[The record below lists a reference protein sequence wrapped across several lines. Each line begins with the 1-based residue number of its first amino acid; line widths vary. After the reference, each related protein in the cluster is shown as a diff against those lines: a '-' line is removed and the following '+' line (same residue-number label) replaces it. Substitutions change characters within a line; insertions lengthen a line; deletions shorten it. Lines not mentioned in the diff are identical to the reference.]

1 MVILLAADGSI
12 IIETEID
19 DKKAQQELNRLN
31 RRIQNLND
39 QIYVKRQQQMPLVEQ
54 ARQLGAE
61 LDAAKAKLDS
71 MQSGREF
78 NTSSSIDSQA
88 QRVKQLEKE
97 WSDVQ
102 RRVESYDDQ
111 IQKANISLG
120 LAKEQAGAVQQQLA
134 AAGPSS
140 EAMANAMNRMEKSA
154 NRFSSRLREVV
165 RSALVFTLISQAL
178 ASLRE
183 WFGRVIKTND
193 EATEAI
199 GRLKGALLTLAQP
212 LVSVII
218 PAFTMFVNVLTRII
232 QAISDFVSWLF
243 GTTSETSADA
253 AENLYEESEALESV
267 GAAADE
273 AAGSLA
279 GFDEINTINTKN
291 AAGSS
296 AGGSGLDK
304 IKPIFENFDTL
315 EYKRK
320 IDEITAYVSG
330 ALLALGA
337 ILAFSGVNIPLGLAL
352 MAAGAIGLVSV
363 IKENWG
369 AMDERL
375 RAAISQVLITLETA
389 AFVIGAILAFS
400 GENVPL
406 GIALMIAGAASLATA
421 AALNWEYIP
430 DNVKRIIIEIL
441 NILGVSLLVIGT
453 ILALSGANI
462 PLGIALMALGA
473 ASLATAIALNWNEV
487 SGNIKN
493 VISEILVYVGAS
505 FLALGAILALS
516 GVNLPLG
523 IKLMAIGAASLATA
537 AALNWEYI
545 PDNVKR
551 IIIEILNILGVSL
564 LVIGTILALSGA
576 NIPLGIALMALGA
589 ASLATAI
596 ALNWNEVS
604 GNIKNVISEIL
615 VYVGASFLAL
625 GAILAL
631 SGVNLPL
638 GIKLMAIGAASL
650 ATAAALN
657 WSAVVDAI
665 RGPIGAI
672 LATISSILI
681 VLGLVLALSG
691 VALPLGIALIAA
703 GAVGL
708 VTVGALN
715 WNAILEK
722 LKEVWESIKK
732 WWNASVSKYLSLD
745 YWKGIGKDILNGLW
759 EGLKSIWSDISNW
772 VSEKVGWIVDQFT
785 GATSSARSGTFGST
799 SSGSFGGRSIPSIQ
813 SFSIPALATGSV
825 IPPNREFLAVLGDN
839 KQETEVVSPL
849 STMKQAVLEAMR
861 ESGMTDGTIT
871 VVVNLDGK
879 EVARNSVKHIN
890 NMTRQA
896 GRSVLLI

>member
-1 MVILLAADGSI
+1 MAADGSI

-54 ARQLGAE
+54 ARKLGAE
-61 LDAAKAKLDS
+61 LDAAKVKLDS
-71 MQSGREF
+71 MQNGREF
-78 NTSSSIDSQA
+78 NTSSSINAQA

-140 EAMANAMNRMEKSA
+140 EAMANAMNRMGKSA

-375 RAAISQVLITLETA
+375 RAAISQVLITLGTA

-400 GENVPL
+400 GANVPL

-430 DNVKRIIIEIL
+430 DNVKRIITEIL

-523 IKLMAIGAASLATA
+523 IKLMAIGAASLAA
-537 AALNWEYI
+537 
-545 PDNVKR
+545 
-551 IIIEILNILGVSL
+551 
-564 LVIGTILALSGA
+564 
-576 NIPLGIALMALGA
+576 
-589 ASLATAI
+589 
-596 ALNWNEVS
+596 
-604 GNIKNVISEIL
+604 
-615 VYVGASFLAL
+615 
-625 GAILAL
+625 
-631 SGVNLPL
+631 
-638 GIKLMAIGAASL
+638 
-650 ATAAALN
+650 AAALN

-681 VLGLVLALSG
+681 VLGLILALSG

-715 WNAILEK
+715 WNAILYK
-722 LKEVWESIKK
+722 LKEVWDSIKN
-732 WWNASVSKYLSLD
+732 WWNTSVSKYLSLD

-759 EGLKSIWSDISNW
+759 EGLKSIWSNISNW

-799 SSGSFGGRSIPSIQ
+799 NSGSFGGRSVPSIQ

-849 STMKQAVLEAMR
+849 STIEQALENVMSRMGSASPQQINLVVDGKVLAK
-861 ESGMTDGTIT
+861 
-871 VVVNLDGK
+871 VVVPK
-879 EVARNSVKHIN
+879 IN
-890 NMTRQA
+890 DMTRQA

>member
-1 MVILLAADGSI
+1 MAADGSI

-78 NTSSSIDSQA
+78 NTSSSIDAQA

-140 EAMANAMNRMEKSA
+140 EAMANAMNRMGKSA

-375 RAAISQVLITLETA
+375 RAAISQVLITLGTA

-400 GENVPL
+400 GANVPL

-430 DNVKRIIIEIL
+430 DNVKRIITEIL

-523 IKLMAIGAASLATA
+523 IKLMAIGAASLAA
-537 AALNWEYI
+537 
-545 PDNVKR
+545 
-551 IIIEILNILGVSL
+551 
-564 LVIGTILALSGA
+564 
-576 NIPLGIALMALGA
+576 
-589 ASLATAI
+589 
-596 ALNWNEVS
+596 
-604 GNIKNVISEIL
+604 
-615 VYVGASFLAL
+615 
-625 GAILAL
+625 
-631 SGVNLPL
+631 
-638 GIKLMAIGAASL
+638 
-650 ATAAALN
+650 AAALN

-681 VLGLVLALSG
+681 VLGLILALSG

-715 WNAILEK
+715 WNAILYK
-722 LKEVWESIKK
+722 LKEVWDSIKI
-732 WWNASVSKYLSLD
+732 WWNTSVSKYLSLD

-799 SSGSFGGRSIPSIQ
+799 SSGSFGGRSVPSIQ

-849 STMKQAVLEAMR
+849 STMKQAMLEAMR
-861 ESGMTDGTIT
+861 ESGISDGIIT

>member
-78 NTSSSIDSQA
+78 NTSSSIDAQA

-111 IQKANISLG
+111 IQKANISLE

-140 EAMANAMNRMEKSA
+140 KAMADAMDRMGKSA

-375 RAAISQVLITLETA
+375 RAAISQVLITLGTA

-400 GENVPL
+400 GANVPL

-523 IKLMAIGAASLATA
+523 IKLMAIGAASLAA
-537 AALNWEYI
+537 
-545 PDNVKR
+545 
-551 IIIEILNILGVSL
+551 
-564 LVIGTILALSGA
+564 
-576 NIPLGIALMALGA
+576 
-589 ASLATAI
+589 
-596 ALNWNEVS
+596 
-604 GNIKNVISEIL
+604 
-615 VYVGASFLAL
+615 
-625 GAILAL
+625 
-631 SGVNLPL
+631 
-638 GIKLMAIGAASL
+638 
-650 ATAAALN
+650 AAALN

-681 VLGLVLALSG
+681 VLGLILALSG

-839 KQETEVVSPL
+839 KKETEVVSPL

-861 ESGMTDGTIT
+861 ESGISDGTIT

>member
-1 MVILLAADGSI
+1 MAADGSI

-78 NTSSSIDSQA
+78 NTSSSIDTQA

-140 EAMANAMNRMEKSA
+140 EAMANAMNRMGKSA

-375 RAAISQVLITLETA
+375 RAAISQVLITLGTA

-400 GENVPL
+400 GANVPL

-430 DNVKRIIIEIL
+430 DNVKRIITEIL

-523 IKLMAIGAASLATA
+523 IKLMAIGAASLAA
-537 AALNWEYI
+537 
-545 PDNVKR
+545 
-551 IIIEILNILGVSL
+551 
-564 LVIGTILALSGA
+564 
-576 NIPLGIALMALGA
+576 
-589 ASLATAI
+589 
-596 ALNWNEVS
+596 
-604 GNIKNVISEIL
+604 
-615 VYVGASFLAL
+615 
-625 GAILAL
+625 
-631 SGVNLPL
+631 
-638 GIKLMAIGAASL
+638 
-650 ATAAALN
+650 AAALN

-681 VLGLVLALSG
+681 VLGLILALSG

-715 WNAILEK
+715 WNAILDK
-722 LKEVWESIKK
+722 LKEVWDSIKN
-732 WWNASVSKYLSLD
+732 WWNTSVSKYLSLD

-759 EGLKSIWSDISNW
+759 EGLKSIWINISNW

-799 SSGSFGGRSIPSIQ
+799 NSGSFGGRSVPSIQ

-839 KQETEVVSPL
+839 KKETEVVSPL

-861 ESGMTDGTIT
+861 ESGISDGTIT

>member
-1 MVILLAADGSI
+1 MAADGSI

-54 ARQLGAE
+54 AWQLGAE

-78 NTSSSIDSQA
+78 NTSSSIDAQA

-111 IQKANISLG
+111 IQKANISLE

-140 EAMANAMNRMEKSA
+140 KAMADAMDRMGKSA

-337 ILAFSGVNIPLGLAL
+337 VLAFSGVNIPLGLSL

-375 RAAISQVLITLETA
+375 RAAISQVLITLGTA

-400 GENVPL
+400 GANVLL

-453 ILALSGANI
+453 ILALSGANVL
-462 PLGIALMALGA
+462 LGIALMALGA

-493 VISEILVYVGAS
+493 VISEILVYVGAL

-523 IKLMAIGAASLATA
+523 IKLMAIGAASLAA
-537 AALNWEYI
+537 
-545 PDNVKR
+545 
-551 IIIEILNILGVSL
+551 
-564 LVIGTILALSGA
+564 
-576 NIPLGIALMALGA
+576 
-589 ASLATAI
+589 
-596 ALNWNEVS
+596 
-604 GNIKNVISEIL
+604 
-615 VYVGASFLAL
+615 
-625 GAILAL
+625 
-631 SGVNLPL
+631 
-638 GIKLMAIGAASL
+638 
-650 ATAAALN
+650 AAALN

-681 VLGLVLALSG
+681 VLGLILALSG

-839 KQETEVVSPL
+839 KKETEVVSPL

-861 ESGMTDGTIT
+861 ESGISDGTIT

>member
-78 NTSSSIDSQA
+78 NTSSSIDAQA

-134 AAGPSS
+134 AADPSS

-375 RAAISQVLITLETA
+375 RAAISQVLITLGTA

-400 GENVPL
+400 GANVPL

-421 AALNWEYIP
+421 DALNWEYIP
-430 DNVKRIIIEIL
+430 DNVKRIITEIL

-523 IKLMAIGAASLATA
+523 IKLMAIGAASLAA
-537 AALNWEYI
+537 
-545 PDNVKR
+545 
-551 IIIEILNILGVSL
+551 
-564 LVIGTILALSGA
+564 
-576 NIPLGIALMALGA
+576 
-589 ASLATAI
+589 
-596 ALNWNEVS
+596 
-604 GNIKNVISEIL
+604 
-615 VYVGASFLAL
+615 
-625 GAILAL
+625 
-631 SGVNLPL
+631 
-638 GIKLMAIGAASL
+638 
-650 ATAAALN
+650 AAALN

-681 VLGLVLALSG
+681 VLGLILALSG

-715 WNAILEK
+715 WNAILGK
-722 LKEVWESIKK
+722 LQEVWDSIKI
-732 WWNASVSKYLSLD
+732 WWNTSVSKYLSLD

-759 EGLKSIWSDISNW
+759 EGLKSIWSNISNW

-799 SSGSFGGRSIPSIQ
+799 SSGSFGGRSVPSIQ

-849 STMKQAVLEAMR
+849 STMKQAMLEAMR

>member
-1 MVILLAADGSI
+1 MAADGSI

-54 ARQLGAE
+54 ARKLGAE

-78 NTSSSIDSQA
+78 NTSSSIDTQA

-140 EAMANAMNRMEKSA
+140 EAMANAMNRMGKSA

-291 AAGSS
+291 ASGSS

-375 RAAISQVLITLETA
+375 RAAISQVLITLGTA

-400 GENVPL
+400 GANVPL

-430 DNVKRIIIEIL
+430 DNVKRIITEIL

-523 IKLMAIGAASLATA
+523 IKLMAIGAASLAA
-537 AALNWEYI
+537 
-545 PDNVKR
+545 
-551 IIIEILNILGVSL
+551 
-564 LVIGTILALSGA
+564 
-576 NIPLGIALMALGA
+576 
-589 ASLATAI
+589 
-596 ALNWNEVS
+596 
-604 GNIKNVISEIL
+604 
-615 VYVGASFLAL
+615 
-625 GAILAL
+625 
-631 SGVNLPL
+631 
-638 GIKLMAIGAASL
+638 
-650 ATAAALN
+650 AAALN

-681 VLGLVLALSG
+681 VLGLILALSG

-715 WNAILEK
+715 WNAILYK
-722 LKEVWESIKK
+722 LKEVWDSIKN
-732 WWNASVSKYLSLD
+732 WWNTSVSKYLSLD

-759 EGLKSIWSDISNW
+759 EGLKSIWSNISNW

-799 SSGSFGGRSIPSIQ
+799 NSGSFGGRSVPSIQ

-839 KQETEVVSPL
+839 KKETEVVSPL
-849 STMKQAVLEAMR
+849 STIEQALENVMSRMGSA
-861 ESGMTDGTIT
+861 SPQQINL
-871 VVVNLDGK
+871 VVDGK
-879 EVARNSVKHIN
+879 VLAKVIVPKIN
-890 NMTRQA
+890 DMTRQA

>member
-78 NTSSSIDSQA
+78 NTSSSIDAQA

-375 RAAISQVLITLETA
+375 RAAISQVLITLGTA

-400 GENVPL
+400 GANVPL

-523 IKLMAIGAASLATA
+523 IKLMAIGAASLAA
-537 AALNWEYI
+537 
-545 PDNVKR
+545 
-551 IIIEILNILGVSL
+551 
-564 LVIGTILALSGA
+564 
-576 NIPLGIALMALGA
+576 
-589 ASLATAI
+589 
-596 ALNWNEVS
+596 
-604 GNIKNVISEIL
+604 
-615 VYVGASFLAL
+615 
-625 GAILAL
+625 
-631 SGVNLPL
+631 
-638 GIKLMAIGAASL
+638 
-650 ATAAALN
+650 AAALN

-681 VLGLVLALSG
+681 VLGLILALSG

-722 LKEVWESIKK
+722 LQEVWDSIKI
-732 WWNASVSKYLSLD
+732 WWNTSVSKYLSLD

-849 STMKQAVLEAMR
+849 STMKQAMLEAMR
-861 ESGMTDGTIT
+861 ESGISDGIIT

>member
-1 MVILLAADGSI
+1 MAADGSI

-71 MQSGREF
+71 MQNGREF
-78 NTSSSIDSQA
+78 NTSSSINAQA

-134 AAGPSS
+134 VAGPSS
-140 EAMANAMNRMEKSA
+140 EAMANAMNRMGKSA

-375 RAAISQVLITLETA
+375 RAAISQVLITLGTA

-400 GENVPL
+400 GANVPL

-430 DNVKRIIIEIL
+430 DNVKRIITEIL

-523 IKLMAIGAASLATA
+523 IKLMAIGAASLAA
-537 AALNWEYI
+537 
-545 PDNVKR
+545 
-551 IIIEILNILGVSL
+551 
-564 LVIGTILALSGA
+564 
-576 NIPLGIALMALGA
+576 
-589 ASLATAI
+589 
-596 ALNWNEVS
+596 
-604 GNIKNVISEIL
+604 
-615 VYVGASFLAL
+615 
-625 GAILAL
+625 
-631 SGVNLPL
+631 
-638 GIKLMAIGAASL
+638 
-650 ATAAALN
+650 AAALN

-681 VLGLVLALSG
+681 VLGLILALSG

-722 LKEVWESIKK
+722 LQEVWDSIKI
-732 WWNASVSKYLSLD
+732 WWNTSVSKYLSLD

-799 SSGSFGGRSIPSIQ
+799 SSGSFGGRSVPSIQ

-849 STMKQAVLEAMR
+849 STIEQALENVMSRMGSA
-861 ESGMTDGTIT
+861 SPQQINL
-871 VVVNLDGK
+871 VVDGK
-879 EVARNSVKHIN
+879 VLAKVIVPKIN
-890 NMTRQA
+890 DMTRQA

>member
-78 NTSSSIDSQA
+78 NTSSSIDAQA

-375 RAAISQVLITLETA
+375 RAAISQVLITLGTA
-389 AFVIGAILAFS
+389 AFVIGAILAF
-400 GENVPL
+400 
-406 GIALMIAGAASLATA
+406 
-421 AALNWEYIP
+421 
-430 DNVKRIIIEIL
+430 
-441 NILGVSLLVIGT
+441 
-453 ILALSGANI
+453 SGANI

-523 IKLMAIGAASLATA
+523 IKLMAIGAASLAA
-537 AALNWEYI
+537 
-545 PDNVKR
+545 
-551 IIIEILNILGVSL
+551 
-564 LVIGTILALSGA
+564 
-576 NIPLGIALMALGA
+576 
-589 ASLATAI
+589 
-596 ALNWNEVS
+596 
-604 GNIKNVISEIL
+604 
-615 VYVGASFLAL
+615 
-625 GAILAL
+625 
-631 SGVNLPL
+631 
-638 GIKLMAIGAASL
+638 
-650 ATAAALN
+650 AAALN

-759 EGLKSIWSDISNW
+759 EGLKSIWSNISNW

-799 SSGSFGGRSIPSIQ
+799 SSGSFGGRSVPSIQ

-849 STMKQAVLEAMR
+849 STMKQAMLEAMR
-861 ESGMTDGTIT
+861 ESGISDGIIT

>member
-1 MVILLAADGSI
+1 MAADGSI

-39 QIYVKRQQQMPLVEQ
+39 QIYAKRQQQMPLVEQ

-78 NTSSSIDSQA
+78 NTSSSIDAQA

-218 PAFTMFVNVLTRII
+218 PAFTMFVNVLTRMI

-375 RAAISQVLITLETA
+375 RASISQVLITLGTA

-400 GENVPL
+400 GANVPL

-430 DNVKRIIIEIL
+430 DNVKRIITEIL

-523 IKLMAIGAASLATA
+523 IKLMAIGAASLAA
-537 AALNWEYI
+537 
-545 PDNVKR
+545 
-551 IIIEILNILGVSL
+551 
-564 LVIGTILALSGA
+564 
-576 NIPLGIALMALGA
+576 
-589 ASLATAI
+589 
-596 ALNWNEVS
+596 
-604 GNIKNVISEIL
+604 
-615 VYVGASFLAL
+615 
-625 GAILAL
+625 
-631 SGVNLPL
+631 
-638 GIKLMAIGAASL
+638 
-650 ATAAALN
+650 AAALN

-681 VLGLVLALSG
+681 VLGLILALSG

-839 KQETEVVSPL
+839 KKETEVVSPL

-861 ESGMTDGTIT
+861 ESGISDGTIT

>member
-78 NTSSSIDSQA
+78 NTSSSIDAQA

-218 PAFTMFVNVLTRII
+218 PAFTMFVNVLTRMI

-375 RAAISQVLITLETA
+375 RAAISQVLITLGTA

-400 GENVPL
+400 GANVPL
-406 GIALMIAGAASLATA
+406 GIALMIAGASSLATA

-523 IKLMAIGAASLATA
+523 IKLMAIGAASLAA
-537 AALNWEYI
+537 
-545 PDNVKR
+545 
-551 IIIEILNILGVSL
+551 
-564 LVIGTILALSGA
+564 
-576 NIPLGIALMALGA
+576 
-589 ASLATAI
+589 
-596 ALNWNEVS
+596 
-604 GNIKNVISEIL
+604 
-615 VYVGASFLAL
+615 
-625 GAILAL
+625 
-631 SGVNLPL
+631 
-638 GIKLMAIGAASL
+638 
-650 ATAAALN
+650 AAALN

-681 VLGLVLALSG
+681 VLGLILALSG

-715 WNAILEK
+715 WNAILGK
-722 LKEVWESIKK
+722 LQEVWDSIKK

-759 EGLKSIWSDISNW
+759 EGLKSIWSNISNW

-799 SSGSFGGRSIPSIQ
+799 SSGSFGGRSVPSIQ

-849 STMKQAVLEAMR
+849 STIEQALENVMSRMGSA
-861 ESGMTDGTIT
+861 SPQQINL
-871 VVVNLDGK
+871 VVDGK
-879 EVARNSVKHIN
+879 VLAKVIVPKIN
-890 NMTRQA
+890 DMTRQA

>member
-71 MQSGREF
+71 MQNGREF
-78 NTSSSIDSQA
+78 NTSSSINAQA

-120 LAKEQAGAVQQQLA
+120 LAKEQAGAVQQQFA

-140 EAMANAMNRMEKSA
+140 EAMANAMNRMGKSA

-291 AAGSS
+291 ASGSS

-375 RAAISQVLITLETA
+375 RAAISQVLITLGTA

-400 GENVPL
+400 GANVPL

-430 DNVKRIIIEIL
+430 DNVKRIITEIL

-523 IKLMAIGAASLATA
+523 IKLMAIGAASLAA
-537 AALNWEYI
+537 
-545 PDNVKR
+545 
-551 IIIEILNILGVSL
+551 
-564 LVIGTILALSGA
+564 
-576 NIPLGIALMALGA
+576 
-589 ASLATAI
+589 
-596 ALNWNEVS
+596 
-604 GNIKNVISEIL
+604 
-615 VYVGASFLAL
+615 
-625 GAILAL
+625 
-631 SGVNLPL
+631 
-638 GIKLMAIGAASL
+638 
-650 ATAAALN
+650 AAALN
-657 WSAVVDAI
+657 WSVVVDAI

-681 VLGLVLALSG
+681 VLGLILALSG

-715 WNAILEK
+715 WNAILGK
-722 LKEVWESIKK
+722 LKEVWDSIKN
-732 WWNASVSKYLSLD
+732 WWNTSVSKYLSWD

-759 EGLKSIWSDISNW
+759 EGLISIWSNISNW

-799 SSGSFGGRSIPSIQ
+799 NSGSFGGRSVPSIQ

-839 KQETEVVSPL
+839 KKETEVVSPL

-861 ESGMTDGTIT
+861 ESGISDGTVT

>member
-1 MVILLAADGSI
+1 MAADGSI

-54 ARQLGAE
+54 ARKLGAE

-71 MQSGREF
+71 MQNGREF
-78 NTSSSIDSQA
+78 NTSSSIDAQA

-111 IQKANISLG
+111 IQKANISLE

-375 RAAISQVLITLETA
+375 RASISQVLITLGTA

-400 GENVPL
+400 GANVPL

-430 DNVKRIIIEIL
+430 DNVKRIITEIL

-523 IKLMAIGAASLATA
+523 IKLMAIGAASLAA
-537 AALNWEYI
+537 
-545 PDNVKR
+545 
-551 IIIEILNILGVSL
+551 
-564 LVIGTILALSGA
+564 
-576 NIPLGIALMALGA
+576 
-589 ASLATAI
+589 
-596 ALNWNEVS
+596 
-604 GNIKNVISEIL
+604 
-615 VYVGASFLAL
+615 
-625 GAILAL
+625 
-631 SGVNLPL
+631 
-638 GIKLMAIGAASL
+638 
-650 ATAAALN
+650 AAALN

-681 VLGLVLALSG
+681 VLGLILALSG

-839 KQETEVVSPL
+839 KKETEVVSPL

-861 ESGMTDGTIT
+861 ESGISDGTIT

>member
-1 MVILLAADGSI
+1 MAADGSI

-61 LDAAKAKLDS
+61 LDAAKATLDS

-78 NTSSSIDSQA
+78 NTSSSIDAQA

-97 WSDVQ
+97 WNDVQ
-102 RRVESYDDQ
+102 RRVETYDDQ
-111 IQKANISLG
+111 IKKANISLD
-120 LAKEQAGAVQQQLA
+120 LVKKQAGAVQQQLA

-140 EAMANAMNRMEKSA
+140 EAMANAMNRVGKSVQ
-154 NRFSSRLREVV
+154 RFSMRLREVI

-218 PAFTMFVNVLTRII
+218 PAFTMLVNVLTRII

-253 AENLYEESEALESV
+253 AESLYEETEALESV

-279 GFDEINTINTKN
+279 GFDEINTINTEN
-291 AAGSS
+291 GSGSS
-296 AGGSGLDK
+296 VSGSGLDK

-375 RAAISQVLITLETA
+375 RAAISQVLITLGTA

-400 GENVPL
+400 GVNVPL
-406 GIALMIAGAASLATA
+406 GIALMVAGVAALATA
-421 AALNWEYIP
+421 AALNWDYMP
-430 DNVKRIIIEIL
+430 DNVKRIITEIL

-453 ILALSGANI
+453 VLALSGANI
-462 PLGIALMALGA
+462 PLGLALMALGA
-473 ASLATAIALNWNEV
+473 ASLATAIALNWDEV
-487 SGNIKN
+487 SGNIKG

-523 IKLMAIGAASLATA
+523 IKLMAIGAAALATA
-537 AALNWEYI
+537 AALNW
-545 PDNVKR
+545 D
-551 IIIEILNILGVSL
+551 S
-564 LVIGTILALSGA
+564 
-576 NIPLGIALMALGA
+576 
-589 ASLATAI
+589 
-596 ALNWNEVS
+596 
-604 GNIKNVISEIL
+604 
-615 VYVGASFLAL
+615 
-625 GAILAL
+625 
-631 SGVNLPL
+631 
-638 GIKLMAIGAASL
+638 
-650 ATAAALN
+650 
-657 WSAVVDAI
+657 VVDAI
-665 RGPIGAI
+665 RGPIGTI
-672 LATISSILI
+672 IATISSILI
-681 VLGLVLALSG
+681 VLGLILALSG

-722 LKEVWESIKK
+722 LKEAWASIKN
-732 WWNASVSKYLSLD
+732 WWNTSVSKYLTLD

-759 EGLKSIWSDISNW
+759 EGLKSIWNSISNW

-813 SFSIPALATGSV
+813 SFSIPALATGTV
-825 IPPNREFLAVLGDN
+825 VPPNREFLAVLGDN

-849 STMKQAVLEAMR
+849 STIEQALENVMSRMGSA
-861 ESGMTDGTIT
+861 SPQQINL
-871 VVVNLDGK
+871 VVDGK
-879 EVARNSVKHIN
+879 VLAKVIVPKIN
-890 NMTRQA
+890 DMTRQA

>member
-1 MVILLAADGSI
+1 MVTLLAADGSI

-54 ARQLGAE
+54 ARKLGAE
-61 LDAAKAKLDS
+61 LDAAKVKLDS
-71 MQSGREF
+71 MQNGREF
-78 NTSSSIDSQA
+78 NTSSSINAQA

-140 EAMANAMNRMEKSA
+140 EAMANAMNRMGKSA

-375 RAAISQVLITLETA
+375 RAAISQVLITLGTA

-400 GENVPL
+400 GANVPL

-430 DNVKRIIIEIL
+430 DNVKRIITEIL

-523 IKLMAIGAASLATA
+523 IKLMAIGAASLAA
-537 AALNWEYI
+537 
-545 PDNVKR
+545 
-551 IIIEILNILGVSL
+551 
-564 LVIGTILALSGA
+564 
-576 NIPLGIALMALGA
+576 
-589 ASLATAI
+589 
-596 ALNWNEVS
+596 
-604 GNIKNVISEIL
+604 
-615 VYVGASFLAL
+615 
-625 GAILAL
+625 
-631 SGVNLPL
+631 
-638 GIKLMAIGAASL
+638 
-650 ATAAALN
+650 AAALN

-681 VLGLVLALSG
+681 VLGLILALSG

-722 LKEVWESIKK
+722 LKEVWDSIKN
-732 WWNASVSKYLSLD
+732 WWNTSVSKYLSLD

-759 EGLKSIWSDISNW
+759 EGLKSIWSNISNW

-799 SSGSFGGRSIPSIQ
+799 NSGSFGGRSVPSIQ

-839 KQETEVVSPL
+839 KKETEVVSPL

-861 ESGMTDGTIT
+861 ESGISDGTIT

>member
-1 MVILLAADGSI
+1 MAADGSI

-78 NTSSSIDSQA
+78 NTSSSIDAQA

-111 IQKANISLG
+111 IQKANISLE

-140 EAMANAMNRMEKSA
+140 KAMADAMDRMGKSA

-375 RAAISQVLITLETA
+375 RAAISQVLITLGTA

-400 GENVPL
+400 GANVPL

-523 IKLMAIGAASLATA
+523 IKLMAIGAASLAA
-537 AALNWEYI
+537 
-545 PDNVKR
+545 
-551 IIIEILNILGVSL
+551 
-564 LVIGTILALSGA
+564 
-576 NIPLGIALMALGA
+576 
-589 ASLATAI
+589 
-596 ALNWNEVS
+596 
-604 GNIKNVISEIL
+604 
-615 VYVGASFLAL
+615 
-625 GAILAL
+625 
-631 SGVNLPL
+631 
-638 GIKLMAIGAASL
+638 
-650 ATAAALN
+650 AAALN

-681 VLGLVLALSG
+681 VLGLILALSG

-849 STMKQAVLEAMR
+849 STIEQALENVMSRMGSA
-861 ESGMTDGTIT
+861 SPQQINL
-871 VVVNLDGK
+871 VVDGK
-879 EVARNSVKHIN
+879 VLAKVIVPKIN
-890 NMTRQA
+890 DMTRQA

>member
-1 MVILLAADGSI
+1 MAADGSI

-54 ARQLGAE
+54 ARKLGAE

-78 NTSSSIDSQA
+78 NTSSSIDTQA

-140 EAMANAMNRMEKSA
+140 EAMANAMNRMGKSA

-291 AAGSS
+291 ASGSS

-375 RAAISQVLITLETA
+375 RAAISQVLITLGTA

-400 GENVPL
+400 GANVPL

-430 DNVKRIIIEIL
+430 DNVKRIITEIL

-523 IKLMAIGAASLATA
+523 IKLMAIGAASLAA
-537 AALNWEYI
+537 
-545 PDNVKR
+545 
-551 IIIEILNILGVSL
+551 
-564 LVIGTILALSGA
+564 
-576 NIPLGIALMALGA
+576 
-589 ASLATAI
+589 
-596 ALNWNEVS
+596 
-604 GNIKNVISEIL
+604 
-615 VYVGASFLAL
+615 
-625 GAILAL
+625 
-631 SGVNLPL
+631 
-638 GIKLMAIGAASL
+638 
-650 ATAAALN
+650 AAALN

-681 VLGLVLALSG
+681 VLGLILALSG

-715 WNAILEK
+715 WNAILYK
-722 LKEVWESIKK
+722 LKEVWDSIKN
-732 WWNASVSKYLSLD
+732 WWNTSISKYLSFD

-759 EGLKSIWSDISNW
+759 EGLKSIWSNISNW

-799 SSGSFGGRSIPSIQ
+799 SSGSFGGRSVPSIQ

-849 STMKQAVLEAMR
+849 STMKQAMLEAMR

>member
-1 MVILLAADGSI
+1 MAADGSI

-78 NTSSSIDSQA
+78 NTSSSIDAQA

-111 IQKANISLG
+111 IQKANISLE

-140 EAMANAMNRMEKSA
+140 KAMADAMDRMGKSA

-375 RAAISQVLITLETA
+375 RAAISQVLITLGTA

-400 GENVPL
+400 GANVPL

-523 IKLMAIGAASLATA
+523 IKLMAIGAASLAA
-537 AALNWEYI
+537 
-545 PDNVKR
+545 
-551 IIIEILNILGVSL
+551 
-564 LVIGTILALSGA
+564 
-576 NIPLGIALMALGA
+576 
-589 ASLATAI
+589 
-596 ALNWNEVS
+596 
-604 GNIKNVISEIL
+604 
-615 VYVGASFLAL
+615 
-625 GAILAL
+625 
-631 SGVNLPL
+631 
-638 GIKLMAIGAASL
+638 
-650 ATAAALN
+650 AAALN

-681 VLGLVLALSG
+681 VLGLILALSG

-722 LKEVWESIKK
+722 LKEVWDSIKN

-759 EGLKSIWSDISNW
+759 EGLKSIWSNISNW
-772 VSEKVGWIVDQFT
+772 VSEKVGWIVYQFT

-849 STMKQAVLEAMR
+849 STIEQALENVMSRMGGA
-861 ESGMTDGTIT
+861 SHQQINL
-871 VVVNLDGK
+871 VVDGK
-879 EVARNSVKHIN
+879 VLAKVIVPKIN
-890 NMTRQA
+890 DMTRQA

>member
-1 MVILLAADGSI
+1 MAADGSI

-78 NTSSSIDSQA
+78 NTSSSIDAQA

-140 EAMANAMNRMEKSA
+140 KAMADAMDRMGKSA

-291 AAGSS
+291 VAGSS

-375 RAAISQVLITLETA
+375 RAAISQVLITLGTA

-400 GENVPL
+400 GANVPL

-430 DNVKRIIIEIL
+430 DNVKRIITEIL

-523 IKLMAIGAASLATA
+523 IKLMAIGAASLAA
-537 AALNWEYI
+537 
-545 PDNVKR
+545 
-551 IIIEILNILGVSL
+551 
-564 LVIGTILALSGA
+564 
-576 NIPLGIALMALGA
+576 
-589 ASLATAI
+589 
-596 ALNWNEVS
+596 
-604 GNIKNVISEIL
+604 
-615 VYVGASFLAL
+615 
-625 GAILAL
+625 
-631 SGVNLPL
+631 
-638 GIKLMAIGAASL
+638 
-650 ATAAALN
+650 AAALN

-681 VLGLVLALSG
+681 VLGLILALSG

-715 WNAILEK
+715 WNAILYK
-722 LKEVWESIKK
+722 LKEVWDSIKI
-732 WWNASVSKYLSLD
+732 WWNTSVSKYLSLD

-799 SSGSFGGRSIPSIQ
+799 SSGSFGGRSVPSIQ

-849 STMKQAVLEAMR
+849 STIEQALENVMSRMGSA
-861 ESGMTDGTIT
+861 SPQQINL
-871 VVVNLDGK
+871 VVDGK
-879 EVARNSVKHIN
+879 VLAKVIVPKIN
-890 NMTRQA
+890 DMTRQA

>member
-78 NTSSSIDSQA
+78 NTSSSIDAQA

-111 IQKANISLG
+111 LQKANISLG
-120 LAKEQAGAVQQQLA
+120 LAKEQAGAVQQQLS

-375 RAAISQVLITLETA
+375 RAAISQVLITLGTA

-400 GENVPL
+400 GANVPL

-430 DNVKRIIIEIL
+430 DNVKRIITEIL

-523 IKLMAIGAASLATA
+523 IKLMAIGAASLAA
-537 AALNWEYI
+537 
-545 PDNVKR
+545 
-551 IIIEILNILGVSL
+551 
-564 LVIGTILALSGA
+564 
-576 NIPLGIALMALGA
+576 
-589 ASLATAI
+589 
-596 ALNWNEVS
+596 
-604 GNIKNVISEIL
+604 
-615 VYVGASFLAL
+615 
-625 GAILAL
+625 
-631 SGVNLPL
+631 
-638 GIKLMAIGAASL
+638 
-650 ATAAALN
+650 AAALN

-681 VLGLVLALSG
+681 VLGLILALSG

-715 WNAILEK
+715 WNAILDK
-722 LKEVWESIKK
+722 LKEVWDSIKN

-759 EGLKSIWSDISNW
+759 EGLKSIWSNISNW

-799 SSGSFGGRSIPSIQ
+799 SSGSFGGRSIPSIR

-849 STMKQAVLEAMR
+849 STMKQAMLEAMR
-861 ESGMTDGTIT
+861 ESGISDGTIT

>member
-1 MVILLAADGSI
+1 MAADGSI

-78 NTSSSIDSQA
+78 NTSSSIDAQA

-111 IQKANISLG
+111 IQKANISLE

-140 EAMANAMNRMEKSA
+140 KAMADAMDRMGKSA

-375 RAAISQVLITLETA
+375 RAAISQVLITLGTA

-400 GENVPL
+400 GANVPL

-523 IKLMAIGAASLATA
+523 IKLMAIGAASLAA
-537 AALNWEYI
+537 
-545 PDNVKR
+545 
-551 IIIEILNILGVSL
+551 
-564 LVIGTILALSGA
+564 
-576 NIPLGIALMALGA
+576 
-589 ASLATAI
+589 
-596 ALNWNEVS
+596 
-604 GNIKNVISEIL
+604 
-615 VYVGASFLAL
+615 
-625 GAILAL
+625 
-631 SGVNLPL
+631 
-638 GIKLMAIGAASL
+638 
-650 ATAAALN
+650 AAALN

-681 VLGLVLALSG
+681 VLGLILALSG

-708 VTVGALN
+708 VTVGTLN

-839 KQETEVVSPL
+839 KKETEVVSPL
-849 STMKQAVLEAMR
+849 STIEQALENVMSRMGSA
-861 ESGMTDGTIT
+861 SPQQINL
-871 VVVNLDGK
+871 VVDGK
-879 EVARNSVKHIN
+879 VLAKVIVPKIN
-890 NMTRQA
+890 DMTRQA

>member
-1 MVILLAADGSI
+1 MAADGSI

-54 ARQLGAE
+54 ARKLGAE

-71 MQSGREF
+71 MQNGREF
-78 NTSSSIDSQA
+78 NTSSSINAQA

-134 AAGPSS
+134 VAGPSS
-140 EAMANAMNRMEKSA
+140 EAMANAMNRMGKSA

-273 AAGSLA
+273 ATGSLA

-375 RAAISQVLITLETA
+375 RAAISQVLITLGTA

-400 GENVPL
+400 GANVPL

-430 DNVKRIIIEIL
+430 DNVKRIITEIL

-523 IKLMAIGAASLATA
+523 IKLMAIGAASLAA
-537 AALNWEYI
+537 
-545 PDNVKR
+545 
-551 IIIEILNILGVSL
+551 
-564 LVIGTILALSGA
+564 
-576 NIPLGIALMALGA
+576 
-589 ASLATAI
+589 
-596 ALNWNEVS
+596 
-604 GNIKNVISEIL
+604 
-615 VYVGASFLAL
+615 
-625 GAILAL
+625 
-631 SGVNLPL
+631 
-638 GIKLMAIGAASL
+638 
-650 ATAAALN
+650 AAALN

-681 VLGLVLALSG
+681 VLGLILALSG

-849 STMKQAVLEAMR
+849 STIEQALENVMSRMGSA
-861 ESGMTDGTIT
+861 SPQQINL
-871 VVVNLDGK
+871 VVDGK
-879 EVARNSVKHIN
+879 VLAKVIVPKIN
-890 NMTRQA
+890 DMTRQA

>member
-400 GENVPL
+400 GANVPL
-406 GIALMIAGAASLATA
+406 GIALMIA
-421 AALNWEYIP
+421 
-430 DNVKRIIIEIL
+430 
-441 NILGVSLLVIGT
+441 
-453 ILALSGANI
+453 
-462 PLGIALMALGA
+462 
-473 ASLATAIALNWNEV
+473 
-487 SGNIKN
+487 
-493 VISEILVYVGAS
+493 
-505 FLALGAILALS
+505 
-516 GVNLPLG
+516 
-523 IKLMAIGAASLATA
+523 GAASLATA

>member
-78 NTSSSIDSQA
+78 NTSSSIDAQA

-178 ASLRE
+178 ESLRE

-218 PAFTMFVNVLTRII
+218 PAFTMFVNVLTRMI

-375 RAAISQVLITLETA
+375 RAAISQVLITLGTA

-400 GENVPL
+400 GANVPL

-430 DNVKRIIIEIL
+430 DNVKRIITEIL

-523 IKLMAIGAASLATA
+523 IKLMAIGAASLAA
-537 AALNWEYI
+537 
-545 PDNVKR
+545 
-551 IIIEILNILGVSL
+551 
-564 LVIGTILALSGA
+564 
-576 NIPLGIALMALGA
+576 
-589 ASLATAI
+589 
-596 ALNWNEVS
+596 
-604 GNIKNVISEIL
+604 
-615 VYVGASFLAL
+615 
-625 GAILAL
+625 
-631 SGVNLPL
+631 
-638 GIKLMAIGAASL
+638 
-650 ATAAALN
+650 AAALN

-681 VLGLVLALSG
+681 VLGLILALSG

-715 WNAILEK
+715 WNAILYK
-722 LKEVWESIKK
+722 LKEVWDSIKN
-732 WWNASVSKYLSLD
+732 WWNTSVSKYLSLD

-759 EGLKSIWSDISNW
+759 EGLRSIWSNISNW

-799 SSGSFGGRSIPSIQ
+799 SSGSFGGRSVPSIQ

-839 KQETEVVSPL
+839 KKETEVVSPL

-861 ESGMTDGTIT
+861 ESGVSDGTIT

>member
-78 NTSSSIDSQA
+78 NTSSSIDAQA

-111 IQKANISLG
+111 IQKANISLE

-140 EAMANAMNRMEKSA
+140 KAMADAMDRMGKSA

-375 RAAISQVLITLETA
+375 RAAISQVLITLGTA

-400 GENVPL
+400 GANVPL

-523 IKLMAIGAASLATA
+523 IKLMAIGAASLAA
-537 AALNWEYI
+537 
-545 PDNVKR
+545 
-551 IIIEILNILGVSL
+551 
-564 LVIGTILALSGA
+564 
-576 NIPLGIALMALGA
+576 
-589 ASLATAI
+589 
-596 ALNWNEVS
+596 
-604 GNIKNVISEIL
+604 
-615 VYVGASFLAL
+615 
-625 GAILAL
+625 
-631 SGVNLPL
+631 
-638 GIKLMAIGAASL
+638 
-650 ATAAALN
+650 AAALN

-681 VLGLVLALSG
+681 VLGLILALSG

-722 LKEVWESIKK
+722 LKEVWDSIKN

-759 EGLKSIWSDISNW
+759 EGLKSIWSNISNW
-772 VSEKVGWIVDQFT
+772 VSEKVGWIVYQFT

-849 STMKQAVLEAMR
+849 STIEQALENVMSRMGGA
-861 ESGMTDGTIT
+861 SHQQINL
-871 VVVNLDGK
+871 VVDGK
-879 EVARNSVKHIN
+879 VLAKVIVPKIN
-890 NMTRQA
+890 DMTRQA

>member
-1 MVILLAADGSI
+1 MAADGSI

-78 NTSSSIDSQA
+78 NTSSSIDAQA

-183 WFGRVIKTND
+183 WFSRVIKTND

-375 RAAISQVLITLETA
+375 RAAISQVLITLGTA

-400 GENVPL
+400 GANVPL

-523 IKLMAIGAASLATA
+523 IKLMAIGAASLAA
-537 AALNWEYI
+537 
-545 PDNVKR
+545 
-551 IIIEILNILGVSL
+551 
-564 LVIGTILALSGA
+564 
-576 NIPLGIALMALGA
+576 
-589 ASLATAI
+589 
-596 ALNWNEVS
+596 
-604 GNIKNVISEIL
+604 
-615 VYVGASFLAL
+615 
-625 GAILAL
+625 
-631 SGVNLPL
+631 
-638 GIKLMAIGAASL
+638 
-650 ATAAALN
+650 AAALN

-681 VLGLVLALSG
+681 VLGLILALSG

-715 WNAILEK
+715 WNAILDK
-722 LKEVWESIKK
+722 LKEVWDSIKN

-759 EGLKSIWSDISNW
+759 EGLKSIWSNISNW

-799 SSGSFGGRSIPSIQ
+799 SSGSFGGRSVPSIQ
-813 SFSIPALATGSV
+813 SFSIPALAAGSV

-849 STMKQAVLEAMR
+849 STIEQALENVMSRMGSA
-861 ESGMTDGTIT
+861 SPQQINL
-871 VVVNLDGK
+871 VVDGK
-879 EVARNSVKHIN
+879 ILAKVIVPKIN
-890 NMTRQA
+890 DMTRQA

>member
-1 MVILLAADGSI
+1 MAADGSI

-71 MQSGREF
+71 MQNGREF
-78 NTSSSIDSQA
+78 NTSSSINAQA

-140 EAMANAMNRMEKSA
+140 EAMANAMNRMGKSA

-291 AAGSS
+291 ASGSS

-375 RAAISQVLITLETA
+375 RAAISQVLITLGTA

-400 GENVPL
+400 GANVPL

-430 DNVKRIIIEIL
+430 DNVKRIITEIL

-523 IKLMAIGAASLATA
+523 IKLMAIGAASLAAA
-537 AALNWEYI
+537 AALNW
-545 PDNVKR
+545 
-551 IIIEILNILGVSL
+551 
-564 LVIGTILALSGA
+564 
-576 NIPLGIALMALGA
+576 
-589 ASLATAI
+589 
-596 ALNWNEVS
+596 
-604 GNIKNVISEIL
+604 
-615 VYVGASFLAL
+615 F
-625 GAILAL
+625 
-631 SGVNLPL
+631 
-638 GIKLMAIGAASL
+638 
-650 ATAAALN
+650 
-657 WSAVVDAI
+657 AVVDAI

-681 VLGLVLALSG
+681 VLGLILALSG

-715 WNAILEK
+715 WNAILYK
-722 LKEVWESIKK
+722 LKEVWDSIKN
-732 WWNASVSKYLSLD
+732 WWNTSVSKYLSLD

-759 EGLKSIWSDISNW
+759 EGLKSIWSNISNW

-799 SSGSFGGRSIPSIQ
+799 NSGSFGGRSVPSIQ

-839 KQETEVVSPL
+839 KKETEVVSPL

-861 ESGMTDGTIT
+861 ESGISDGTVT

>member
-1 MVILLAADGSI
+1 MAADGSI

-78 NTSSSIDSQA
+78 NTSSSIDAQA

-111 IQKANISLG
+111 IQKANISLE

-140 EAMANAMNRMEKSA
+140 KAMADAMDRMGKSA

-375 RAAISQVLITLETA
+375 RAAISQVLITLGTA

-400 GENVPL
+400 GANVPL

-421 AALNWEYIP
+421 SALNWEYIP
-430 DNVKRIIIEIL
+430 DNVKRIITEIL

-523 IKLMAIGAASLATA
+523 IKLMAIGAASLAA
-537 AALNWEYI
+537 
-545 PDNVKR
+545 
-551 IIIEILNILGVSL
+551 
-564 LVIGTILALSGA
+564 
-576 NIPLGIALMALGA
+576 
-589 ASLATAI
+589 
-596 ALNWNEVS
+596 
-604 GNIKNVISEIL
+604 
-615 VYVGASFLAL
+615 
-625 GAILAL
+625 
-631 SGVNLPL
+631 
-638 GIKLMAIGAASL
+638 
-650 ATAAALN
+650 AAALN

-681 VLGLVLALSG
+681 VLGLILALSG

-715 WNAILEK
+715 WNAILYK
-722 LKEVWESIKK
+722 LKEVWDSIKI
-732 WWNASVSKYLSLD
+732 WWNTSVSKYLSLD

-799 SSGSFGGRSIPSIQ
+799 SSGSFGGRSVPSIQ

-849 STMKQAVLEAMR
+849 STIEQALENVMSRMGSA
-861 ESGMTDGTIT
+861 SPQQINL
-871 VVVNLDGK
+871 VVDGK
-879 EVARNSVKHIN
+879 VLAKVIVPKIN
-890 NMTRQA
+890 DMTRQA

>member
-78 NTSSSIDSQA
+78 NTSSSIDAQA

-140 EAMANAMNRMEKSA
+140 EAMANAMNRMGKSA

-375 RAAISQVLITLETA
+375 RAAISQVLITLGTA

-400 GENVPL
+400 GANVPL

-430 DNVKRIIIEIL
+430 DNVKRIITEIL

-453 ILALSGANI
+453 VLALSGANI

-523 IKLMAIGAASLATA
+523 IKLMAIGAASLAA
-537 AALNWEYI
+537 
-545 PDNVKR
+545 
-551 IIIEILNILGVSL
+551 
-564 LVIGTILALSGA
+564 
-576 NIPLGIALMALGA
+576 
-589 ASLATAI
+589 
-596 ALNWNEVS
+596 
-604 GNIKNVISEIL
+604 
-615 VYVGASFLAL
+615 
-625 GAILAL
+625 
-631 SGVNLPL
+631 
-638 GIKLMAIGAASL
+638 
-650 ATAAALN
+650 AAALN

-681 VLGLVLALSG
+681 VLGLILALSG

-722 LKEVWESIKK
+722 LKEVWESIKI
-732 WWNASVSKYLSLD
+732 WWNTSVSKYLSLD

-799 SSGSFGGRSIPSIQ
+799 SSGSFGGRSVPSIQ

-839 KQETEVVSPL
+839 KKETEVVSPL

-861 ESGMTDGTIT
+861 ESGISDGTIT

>member
-1 MVILLAADGSI
+1 MAADGSI

-375 RAAISQVLITLETA
+375 RASISQVLITLGTA

-400 GENVPL
+400 GANVPL

-430 DNVKRIIIEIL
+430 DNVKRIITEIL

-523 IKLMAIGAASLATA
+523 IKLMAIGAASLAA
-537 AALNWEYI
+537 
-545 PDNVKR
+545 
-551 IIIEILNILGVSL
+551 
-564 LVIGTILALSGA
+564 
-576 NIPLGIALMALGA
+576 
-589 ASLATAI
+589 
-596 ALNWNEVS
+596 
-604 GNIKNVISEIL
+604 
-615 VYVGASFLAL
+615 
-625 GAILAL
+625 
-631 SGVNLPL
+631 
-638 GIKLMAIGAASL
+638 
-650 ATAAALN
+650 AAALN

-681 VLGLVLALSG
+681 VLGLILALSG

-722 LKEVWESIKK
+722 LKEVWDSIKN

-759 EGLKSIWSDISNW
+759 EGLKSIWSNISNW

-849 STMKQAVLEAMR
+849 STMKQAMLEAMR
-861 ESGMTDGTIT
+861 ESGISDGIIT

>member
-375 RAAISQVLITLETA
+375 RASISQVLITLGTA

-400 GENVPL
+400 GANVPL

-430 DNVKRIIIEIL
+430 DNVKRIITEIL

-453 ILALSGANI
+453 VLALSGANI

-523 IKLMAIGAASLATA
+523 IKLMAIGAASLAA
-537 AALNWEYI
+537 
-545 PDNVKR
+545 
-551 IIIEILNILGVSL
+551 
-564 LVIGTILALSGA
+564 
-576 NIPLGIALMALGA
+576 
-589 ASLATAI
+589 
-596 ALNWNEVS
+596 
-604 GNIKNVISEIL
+604 
-615 VYVGASFLAL
+615 
-625 GAILAL
+625 
-631 SGVNLPL
+631 
-638 GIKLMAIGAASL
+638 
-650 ATAAALN
+650 AAALN

-681 VLGLVLALSG
+681 VLGLILALSG

-849 STMKQAVLEAMR
+849 STIEQALENVMSRMGSA
-861 ESGMTDGTIT
+861 SPQQINL
-871 VVVNLDGK
+871 VVDGK
-879 EVARNSVKHIN
+879 VLAKVIVPKIN
-890 NMTRQA
+890 DMTRQA

>member
-1 MVILLAADGSI
+1 MAADGSI

-54 ARQLGAE
+54 ARQLGAK

-78 NTSSSIDSQA
+78 NTSSSIDAQA

-111 IQKANISLG
+111 IQKANISLE

-140 EAMANAMNRMEKSA
+140 KAMADAMDRMGKSA

-375 RAAISQVLITLETA
+375 RAAISQVLITLGTA

-400 GENVPL
+400 GANVPL

-430 DNVKRIIIEIL
+430 DNVKKIIIEIL

-523 IKLMAIGAASLATA
+523 IKLMAIGAASLAA
-537 AALNWEYI
+537 
-545 PDNVKR
+545 
-551 IIIEILNILGVSL
+551 
-564 LVIGTILALSGA
+564 
-576 NIPLGIALMALGA
+576 
-589 ASLATAI
+589 
-596 ALNWNEVS
+596 
-604 GNIKNVISEIL
+604 
-615 VYVGASFLAL
+615 
-625 GAILAL
+625 
-631 SGVNLPL
+631 
-638 GIKLMAIGAASL
+638 
-650 ATAAALN
+650 AAALN

-681 VLGLVLALSG
+681 VLGLILALSG

-839 KQETEVVSPL
+839 KKETEVVSPL

-861 ESGMTDGTIT
+861 ESGISDGTIT

>member
-1 MVILLAADGSI
+1 MAADGSI

-19 DKKAQQELNRLN
+19 DKKAQKELNRLN

-78 NTSSSIDSQA
+78 NTSSSIDAQA

-375 RAAISQVLITLETA
+375 RASISQVLITLGTA

-400 GENVPL
+400 GANVPL

-523 IKLMAIGAASLATA
+523 IKLMAIGAASLAA
-537 AALNWEYI
+537 
-545 PDNVKR
+545 
-551 IIIEILNILGVSL
+551 
-564 LVIGTILALSGA
+564 
-576 NIPLGIALMALGA
+576 
-589 ASLATAI
+589 
-596 ALNWNEVS
+596 
-604 GNIKNVISEIL
+604 
-615 VYVGASFLAL
+615 
-625 GAILAL
+625 
-631 SGVNLPL
+631 
-638 GIKLMAIGAASL
+638 
-650 ATAAALN
+650 AAALN

-681 VLGLVLALSG
+681 VLGLILALSG

-849 STMKQAVLEAMR
+849 STIEQALENVMSRMGSA
-861 ESGMTDGTIT
+861 SPQQINL
-871 VVVNLDGK
+871 VVDGK
-879 EVARNSVKHIN
+879 VLAKVIVPKIN
-890 NMTRQA
+890 DMTRQA
-896 GRSVLLI
+896 GRPVLLI

>member
-1 MVILLAADGSI
+1 MAADGSI

-71 MQSGREF
+71 MQNGREF
-78 NTSSSIDSQA
+78 NTSSSINAQA

-375 RAAISQVLITLETA
+375 RAAISQVLITLGTA

-400 GENVPL
+400 GANVPL

-523 IKLMAIGAASLATA
+523 IKLMAIGAASLAA
-537 AALNWEYI
+537 
-545 PDNVKR
+545 
-551 IIIEILNILGVSL
+551 
-564 LVIGTILALSGA
+564 
-576 NIPLGIALMALGA
+576 
-589 ASLATAI
+589 
-596 ALNWNEVS
+596 
-604 GNIKNVISEIL
+604 
-615 VYVGASFLAL
+615 
-625 GAILAL
+625 
-631 SGVNLPL
+631 
-638 GIKLMAIGAASL
+638 
-650 ATAAALN
+650 AAALN

-681 VLGLVLALSG
+681 VLGLILALSG

-799 SSGSFGGRSIPSIQ
+799 SSGSFGGRSVPSIQ

-849 STMKQAVLEAMR
+849 STIEQALENVMSRMGSA
-861 ESGMTDGTIT
+861 SPQQINL
-871 VVVNLDGK
+871 VVDGK
-879 EVARNSVKHIN
+879 VLAKVIVPKIN
-890 NMTRQA
+890 DMTRQA
-896 GRSVLLI
+896 GRPILLI

>member
-1 MVILLAADGSI
+1 MAADGSI

-78 NTSSSIDSQA
+78 NTSSSIDAQA

-375 RAAISQVLITLETA
+375 RAAISQVLITLGTA

-400 GENVPL
+400 GANVPL

-430 DNVKRIIIEIL
+430 DNVKRIITEIL

-523 IKLMAIGAASLATA
+523 IKLMAIGAASLAA
-537 AALNWEYI
+537 
-545 PDNVKR
+545 
-551 IIIEILNILGVSL
+551 
-564 LVIGTILALSGA
+564 
-576 NIPLGIALMALGA
+576 
-589 ASLATAI
+589 
-596 ALNWNEVS
+596 
-604 GNIKNVISEIL
+604 
-615 VYVGASFLAL
+615 
-625 GAILAL
+625 
-631 SGVNLPL
+631 
-638 GIKLMAIGAASL
+638 
-650 ATAAALN
+650 AAALN

-681 VLGLVLALSG
+681 VLGLILALSG

-722 LKEVWESIKK
+722 LQEVWDSIKI
-732 WWNASVSKYLSLD
+732 WWNTSVSKYLSLD

-759 EGLKSIWSDISNW
+759 EGLKSIWSNISNW

-849 STMKQAVLEAMR
+849 STMKQAMLEAMR
-861 ESGMTDGTIT
+861 ESGISDGIIT

>member
-78 NTSSSIDSQA
+78 NTSSSIDAQA

-140 EAMANAMNRMEKSA
+140 EAMANAMNRMGKSA

-375 RAAISQVLITLETA
+375 RAAISQVLITLGTA

-400 GENVPL
+400 GANVPL

-430 DNVKRIIIEIL
+430 DNVKRIITEIL

-523 IKLMAIGAASLATA
+523 IKLMAIGAASLAA
-537 AALNWEYI
+537 
-545 PDNVKR
+545 
-551 IIIEILNILGVSL
+551 
-564 LVIGTILALSGA
+564 
-576 NIPLGIALMALGA
+576 
-589 ASLATAI
+589 
-596 ALNWNEVS
+596 
-604 GNIKNVISEIL
+604 
-615 VYVGASFLAL
+615 
-625 GAILAL
+625 
-631 SGVNLPL
+631 
-638 GIKLMAIGAASL
+638 
-650 ATAAALN
+650 AAALN

-681 VLGLVLALSG
+681 VLGLILALSG

-715 WNAILEK
+715 WNAILYK
-722 LKEVWESIKK
+722 LKEVWDSIKI
-732 WWNASVSKYLSLD
+732 WWNTSVSKYLSLD

-799 SSGSFGGRSIPSIQ
+799 SSGSFGGRSVPSIQ

-849 STMKQAVLEAMR
+849 STMKQAMLEAMR
-861 ESGMTDGTIT
+861 ESGISDGIIT

>member
-1 MVILLAADGSI
+1 MAADGSI

-71 MQSGREF
+71 MQNGREF
-78 NTSSSIDSQA
+78 NTSSSINAQA

-134 AAGPSS
+134 VAGPSS
-140 EAMANAMNRMEKSA
+140 EAMANAMNRMGKSA

-291 AAGSS
+291 AAGSY

-375 RAAISQVLITLETA
+375 RAAISQVLITLGTA

-400 GENVPL
+400 GANVPL

-430 DNVKRIIIEIL
+430 DNVKRIITEIL
-441 NILGVSLLVIGT
+441 NILGDSLLVIGT

-462 PLGIALMALGA
+462 PLGIAIMALGA

-523 IKLMAIGAASLATA
+523 IKLMAIGAASLAA
-537 AALNWEYI
+537 
-545 PDNVKR
+545 
-551 IIIEILNILGVSL
+551 
-564 LVIGTILALSGA
+564 
-576 NIPLGIALMALGA
+576 
-589 ASLATAI
+589 
-596 ALNWNEVS
+596 
-604 GNIKNVISEIL
+604 
-615 VYVGASFLAL
+615 
-625 GAILAL
+625 
-631 SGVNLPL
+631 
-638 GIKLMAIGAASL
+638 
-650 ATAAALN
+650 AAALN

-681 VLGLVLALSG
+681 VLGLILALSG

-839 KQETEVVSPL
+839 KKETEVVSPL

-861 ESGMTDGTIT
+861 ESGISDGTIT

>member
-1 MVILLAADGSI
+1 MAADGSI

-375 RAAISQVLITLETA
+375 RAAISQVLITLGTA

-400 GENVPL
+400 GANVPL

-523 IKLMAIGAASLATA
+523 IKLMAIGAASLAA
-537 AALNWEYI
+537 
-545 PDNVKR
+545 
-551 IIIEILNILGVSL
+551 
-564 LVIGTILALSGA
+564 
-576 NIPLGIALMALGA
+576 
-589 ASLATAI
+589 
-596 ALNWNEVS
+596 
-604 GNIKNVISEIL
+604 
-615 VYVGASFLAL
+615 
-625 GAILAL
+625 
-631 SGVNLPL
+631 
-638 GIKLMAIGAASL
+638 
-650 ATAAALN
+650 AAALN

-681 VLGLVLALSG
+681 VLGLILALSG

-799 SSGSFGGRSIPSIQ
+799 SSGSFGGRSVPSIQ

-849 STMKQAVLEAMR
+849 STIEQALENVMSRMGSA
-861 ESGMTDGTIT
+861 SPQQINL
-871 VVVNLDGK
+871 VVDGK
-879 EVARNSVKHIN
+879 VLAKVIVPKIN
-890 NMTRQA
+890 DMTRQA